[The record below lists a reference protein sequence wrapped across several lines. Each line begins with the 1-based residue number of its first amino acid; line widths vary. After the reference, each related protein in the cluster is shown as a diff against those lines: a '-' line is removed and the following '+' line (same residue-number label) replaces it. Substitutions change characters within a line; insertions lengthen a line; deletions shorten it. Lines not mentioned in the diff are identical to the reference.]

1 MVSFPSNQ
9 PPKMVK
15 TYNSRMTTRSDI
27 IQLTLIDKDSQLQ
40 CSSKVIVSTV
50 TKEAARNIA
59 VVLAED
65 VHTKQNLRCDVIVD
79 VIHSLAITTT
89 TKELFMEEAPEDF
102 EVKAYDDQGLYSVFS
117 IFFLYRSWI
126 LIMGVNK
133 YCYGQIERENHSQL
147 GP

>member
-1 MVSFPSNQ
+1 
-9 PPKMVK
+9 
-15 TYNSRMTTRSDI
+15 MTTRSDI
-27 IQLTLIDKDSQLQ
+27 IQLTLIDEDSQLQ

-102 EVKAYDDQGLYSVFS
+102 EVKAYDDQGLYNINVPTQF
-117 IFFLYRSWI
+117 IF
-126 LIMGVNK
+126 LIVLDNSTS
-133 YCYGQIERENHSQL
+133 NL
-147 GP
+147 